1 MKAKLIINKP
11 NWKNRTLFIGDNL
24 DVMRRMSDNS
34 VDTICTDPPYNTG
47 QNRQSLS
54 GTNYHDNWS
63 MSDLRKGELIEI
75 SELNPDAF
83 QVIMSAECSHGK
95 KMKAYLVM
103 MGIRLIEMKRI
114 LKPTGSIWLQCD
126 DYAHAY
132 LKALMDAIF
141 GKNNFRNAIVWKRH
155 SANNS
160 ATKKCGSIKDF
171 LLFYAMSNQST
182 WNQPRVP
189 LSPQELKHYKPDKNG
204 RRYKLQDMTAPSGSN
219 NKIKDTWRGTTPRN
233 GWRHT
238 LEVRERMLA
247 EGKVMLN
254 KDGTAK
260 QAGQIQWLDE
270 HQGAKLQ
277 DIWTDIKRIANNS
290 KERCGQ
296 STQKPIA
303 LNERM
308 IRATTNEK
316 EIILDPFCGCSSTL
330 ITAELLKRQWV
341 GIDCDEEAIEKIND
355 RLTQPKQ
362 YGIGLPVGI
371 LPIIHDTA
379 TKGFPRLARSTT
391 KHRQK
396 NWLIRLEQILLEN
409 NKWRKEEALP
419 VLYEYQEGKCN
430 LCGIQLPPRL
440 FHIDHIHPQDR
451 GGESNTKTYNFSA

>member
-1 MKAKLIINKP
+1 
-11 NWKNRTLFIGDNL
+11 
-24 DVMRRMSDNS
+24 
-34 VDTICTDPPYNTG
+34 
-47 QNRQSLS
+47 
-54 GTNYHDNWS
+54 

-141 GKNNFRNAIVWKRH
+141 GKQNFRNAITWKRH
-155 SANNS
+155 ESNN
-160 ATKKCGSIKDF
+160 AVRRKCGSIKDTI
-171 LLFYAMSNQST
+171 LFYAMSNNAT

-189 LSPQELKHYKPDKNG
+189 LSPQELKNYKPDENG
-204 RRYKLQDMTAPSGSN
+204 RLYKLQDMTAPSGSN

-270 HQGAKLQ
+270 HKGAKLQ

-296 STQKPIA
+296 STQKPIS

-308 IRATTNEK
+308 IKATTHEN

-330 ITAELLKRQWV
+330 ITAEWLNRQWV
-341 GIDCDEEAIEKIND
+341 GIDCDSEAIEKITE
-355 RLTQPKQ
+355 RLMFPKRFS
-362 YGIGLPVGI
+362 IGLPVGI
-371 LPIIHDTA
+371 KPIIHDIEKQGLPKRA
-379 TKGFPRLARSTT
+379 KIAV

-396 NWLIRLEQILLEN
+396 NWIAHLEKILLEN
-409 NKWRKEEALP
+409 NTWTRADALP
-419 VLYEYQEGKCN
+419 VLFEIQEGKCN
-430 LCGIQLPPRL
+430 LCGIQIPPRL
-440 FHIDHIHPQDR
+440 FQIDHILSQKMKGQDNIENLQLLCGSCNLIK
-451 GGESNTKTYNFSA
+451 GGYKTMKEAGKDLKKKYGITPIKPKYYKDRK